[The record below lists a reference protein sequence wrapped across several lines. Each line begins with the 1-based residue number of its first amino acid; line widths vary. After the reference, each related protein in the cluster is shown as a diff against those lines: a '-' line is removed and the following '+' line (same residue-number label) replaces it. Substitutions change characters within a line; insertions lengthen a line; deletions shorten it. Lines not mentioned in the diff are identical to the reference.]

1 MIKKIS
7 FTAFVVLLINTVC
20 LSQTINNKLI
30 KADKLFIKQEFVDAA
45 KVYESYLKSY
55 PKDYYAS
62 RQAAICY
69 KKTNNQDKAI
79 DHWPNVIESSKVTDQ
94 DRLDY
99 AKCLLANYRTQDAK
113 MMINFLKTSS
123 DKAIA
128 AWGMA
133 YTNASQFYTDSATTR
148 ATEIKG
154 INTTETESCPLISNN
169 KLVFI
174 SEKNKASRTF
184 VATGNDNKSAINSA
198 AKKDDLNFSETLP
211 YARQIQSK
219 GICGPVSLT
228 ADETTMYYSRSVAS
242 KQLNK
247 LSESGAYKF
256 QIYSANPNNEKAEL
270 ATPFVHNNAE
280 YDYMHPCISKDGLKL
295 YFSSDMKGSIGG
307 KDIFVCE
314 FVNGAWSTPKNMGL
328 LINTPGDEVF
338 PHISE
343 EGVLYF
349 ASDTRPGL
357 GGLDIF
363 YAEPNKDD
371 GTFFTAKNAGF
382 PINTQFDDYSIYIL
396 KGGKAGYFS
405 SNRKNNLQDDDI
417 YYFVKD
423 QQ

>member
-1 MIKKIS
+1 MIKKII
-7 FTAFVVLLINTVC
+7 FITLLVFGIKNVC
-20 LSQTINNKLI
+20 LSQPINNKLI
-30 KADKLFIKQEFVDAA
+30 KADKLFIKQDFVAAA
-45 KVYESYLKSY
+45 KIYESYLKSY

-69 KKTNNQDKAI
+69 KKTNDQNKAV
-79 DHWPNVIESSKVTDQ
+79 DHWPNVIESSKVTDA

-99 AKCLLANYRTQDAK
+99 AKCLLANYRTQDAR
-113 MMINFLKTSS
+113 MMINFLKTSP

-133 YTNASQFYTDSATTR
+133 YTNFSQFYTDSALTR
-148 ATEIKG
+148 VNEVNG
-154 INTTETESCPLISNN
+154 INTNETESCPLILNN
-169 KLVFI
+169 KLI
-174 SEKNKASRTF
+174 YITEKNKTSRIF
-184 VATGNDNKSAINSA
+184 IATGNDNKSAVNVA
-198 AKKDDLNFSETLP
+198 VKKDELNFSENSS
-211 YARQIQSK
+211 YAKQIQNK
-219 GICGPVSLT
+219 GVCSQISLT
-228 ADETTMYYSRSVAS
+228 ADEATMYYSRSVAE
-242 KQLNK
+242 KELNK
-247 LSESGAYKF
+247 LAESSSYKF
-256 QIYSANPNNEKAEL
+256 QIYSANPNADKVEV
-270 ATPFVHNNAE
+270 ATAFVHNSPE

-314 FVNGAWSTPKNMGL
+314 FVNGAWSAPKNMGL

-349 ASDTRPGL
+349 ASDARPGL

-417 YYFVKD
+417 YYFIKE
-423 QQ
+423 

>member
-1 MIKKIS
+1 MIKKII
-7 FTAFVVLLINTVC
+7 FIALLIFGIKNVC
-20 LSQTINNKLI
+20 ISQTINNKLI

-79 DHWPNVIESSKVTDQ
+79 DHWPNVIESSKVTDE

-113 MMINFLKTSS
+113 MMINFLKTSP

-133 YTNASQFYTDSATTR
+133 YTNFSQFYMDSALTHV
-148 ATEIKG
+148 AEVKG
-154 INTTETESCPLISNN
+154 INTTHTESGPIILNN
-169 KLVFI
+169 KLIFI
-174 SEKNKASRTF
+174 SEKNKSSRIF
-184 VATGNDNKSAINSA
+184 IATGDDNKSVVNSA
-198 AKKDDLNFSETLP
+198 VKKDDINFSDYLP
-211 YARQIQSK
+211 YAKQQQNK
-219 GICGPVSLT
+219 GVYSSVSLT
-228 ADETTMYYSRSVAS
+228 ADEQTMYYSRSVAS
-242 KQLNK
+242 KEINK
-247 LSESGAYKF
+247 ITESDAYKF
-256 QIYSANPNNEKAEL
+256 QIYSVNPNADKPEV
-270 ATPFVHNNAE
+270 ATPFMYNNAE
-280 YDYMHPCISKDGLKL
+280 YDCMHPCISKDGLKL
-295 YFSSDMKGSIGG
+295 YFASDMKGTIGG

-314 FVNGAWSTPKNMGL
+314 FINGAWGAPKNMGL

-357 GGLDIF
+357 GGMDIF

-417 YYFVKD
+417 YYFVRD
-423 QQ
+423 

>member
-1 MIKKIS
+1 MIKKI
-7 FTAFVVLLINTVC
+7 FFIVLLVFGIKTVC
-20 LSQTINNKLI
+20 ISQTINNKLI

-69 KKTNNQDKAI
+69 KKTNDQSKAV
-79 DHWPNVIESSKVTDQ
+79 DHWPNVIESSKVTDA

-99 AKCLLANYRTQDAK
+99 AKCLLANYHTQDAK
-113 MMINFLKTSS
+113 MMINFLKTSP
-123 DKAIA
+123 DKTIA

-133 YTNASQFYTDSATTR
+133 YSNASQFYADSALTHVS
-148 ATEIKG
+148 EVSG
-154 INTTETESCPLISNN
+154 INTTGTESCPVISNN
-169 KLVFI
+169 KLIFI
-174 SEKNKASRTF
+174 TEKNKKSRIF
-184 VATGNDNKSAINSA
+184 VATGDDNNSTINA
-198 AKKDDLNFSETLP
+198 ASKKDARTFSENTS
-211 YARQIQSK
+211 YAKQIQNK
-219 GICGPVSLT
+219 GLYSQVSLT
-228 ADETTMYYSRSVAS
+228 ADETTMYYSRSVAA
-242 KQLNK
+242 KELNK
-247 LSESGAYKF
+247 LAEPSSYKF
-256 QIYSANPNNEKAEL
+256 QIYSANPNSEKAEV
-270 ATPFVHNNAE
+270 ATPFVYNNYE
-280 YDYMHPCISKDGLKL
+280 FDFMHPCISKDGLKL

-314 FVNGAWSTPKNMGL
+314 FINGAWSAPKNMGL

-338 PHISE
+338 PHITE

-357 GGLDIF
+357 GGMDIF

-371 GTFFTAKNAGF
+371 GTFFTAKNVGF

-417 YYFVKD
+417 YYFVKE
-423 QQ
+423 

>member
-1 MIKKIS
+1 MIKKII
-7 FTAFVVLLINTVC
+7 FIALLIFGIKNVC
-20 LSQTINNKLI
+20 ISQTINNKLI

-79 DHWPNVIESSKVTDQ
+79 DHWPNVIESSKVTDE

-113 MMINFLKTSS
+113 MMINFLKTSP

-133 YTNASQFYTDSATTR
+133 YTNFSQFYIDSALTHV
-148 ATEIKG
+148 TEIKG
-154 INTTETESCPLISNN
+154 INTTQTESCPIILNN
-169 KLVFI
+169 KLIFL
-174 SEKNKASRTF
+174 SEKNKSSRIF
-184 VATGNDNKSAINSA
+184 IATGDDNKSVINSSV
-198 AKKDDLNFSETLP
+198 KKDDINFSDYLP
-211 YARQIQSK
+211 YAKQLQNK
-219 GICGPVSLT
+219 GIYSSVSLT
-228 ADETTMYYSRSVAS
+228 ADEQTMYYSRSVAS
-242 KQLNK
+242 KELNK
-247 LSESGAYKF
+247 LTDSDAYKF
-256 QIYSANPNNEKAEL
+256 QIYSANPNADKPEV
-270 ATPFVHNNAE
+270 ATPFMYNNAE
-280 YDYMHPCISKDGLKL
+280 YDCMHPCISKDGLKL
-295 YFSSDMKGSIGG
+295 YFASDMKGTLGG

-314 FVNGAWSTPKNMGL
+314 FINGAWGAPKNMGL

-357 GGLDIF
+357 GGMDIF

-417 YYFVKD
+417 YYFVRD
-423 QQ
+423 

>member
-1 MIKKIS
+1 MIKKII
-7 FTAFVVLLINTVC
+7 FITLLVFGIKTVYK
-20 LSQTINNKLI
+20 SQPINNKLI
-30 KADKLFIKQEFVDAA
+30 KADKLFIKQDFTAAA
-45 KVYESYLKSY
+45 KIYESYLKSY

-69 KKTNNQDKAI
+69 KKTNDQNKAV

-113 MMINFLKTSS
+113 MMINFLKTSP

-133 YTNASQFYTDSATTR
+133 YTNFSQFYADSALTHV
-148 ATEIKG
+148 TEVKG
-154 INTTETESCPLISNN
+154 INTNETESCPIVSNGKLIY
-169 KLVFI
+169 I
-174 SEKNKASRTF
+174 TEKNKASRIF
-184 VATGNDNKSAINSA
+184 VATGNDNKSTITASS
-198 AKKDDLNFSETLP
+198 KKDDLNFAENVV
-211 YARQIQSK
+211 YAKQIESK
-219 GICGPVSLT
+219 GICSQVSLT
-228 ADETTMYYSRSVAS
+228 ADEASLYYSRSVAA
-242 KQLNK
+242 KELNK
-247 LSESGAYKF
+247 LAESSSYKF
-256 QIYSANPNNEKAEL
+256 QIYSANPNAEKPEV
-270 ATPFVHNNAE
+270 ATPFVHNSAE
-280 YDYMHPCISKDGLKL
+280 YDYTHPCVSKDGLKL

-314 FVNGAWSTPKNMGL
+314 FINGAWSAPKNMGL

-417 YYFVKD
+417 YYFIKE
-423 QQ
+423 